1 MSRPMPCRMTGAS
14 RRGVDRD
21 ATLRCVNRVEPF
33 TSSNVGHLERVRSI
47 VLVPLNPRGR
57 LLAPASHGHL
67 ACGATRNRF
76 VDDGIAVV
84 RVRKLRGDDL
94 RAPVRIVAS
103 VGHVREHLLAG
114 AVYHDAARYLH
125 RTMVTDA
132 LDDRKTPLSVS
143 DRGPI
148 AVSAG

>member
-1 MSRPMPCRMTGAS
+1 MSRPMPRRMTSAS

-47 VLVPLNPRGR
+47 VLVPLDPRGW
-57 LLAPASHGHL
+57 LLAPARHGQL
-67 ACGATRNRF
+67 ARGATRNRF
-76 VDDGIAVV
+76 VDNGVAA
-84 RVRKLRGDDL
+84 RVRKLRRDDL

-114 AVYHDAARYLH
+114 AVYDDAARYLH